1 MYFEWRFFYIFYFQ
15 KHLVTTLM
23 CNIIIIIIL
32 IYKFTVGTAEKG
44 AAAADLKQIHLRAGR
59 ARCPACIQIRGVLL
73 TAAQLT
79 TQLRKH

>member
-1 MYFEWRFFYIFYFQ
+1 MEVFLHILFSKTFGF
-15 KHLVTTLM
+15 TLM
-23 CNIIIIIIL
+23 YNNIIIIIIL

-59 ARCPACIQIRGVLL
+59 ARCLACIQIRGVLL

-79 TQLRKH
+79 QLRKH